1 MSHGLESLTLGHLEI
16 AMQAAS
22 PSPFP
27 WMPWAALRFGIARVE
42 ENLKWGALAKTLE
55 HCSDDEGKQVHNP
68 N

>member
-1 MSHGLESLTLGHLEI
+1 
-16 AMQAAS
+16 
-22 PSPFP
+22 
-27 WMPWAALRFGIARVE
+27 MPWAALRFGIARVE